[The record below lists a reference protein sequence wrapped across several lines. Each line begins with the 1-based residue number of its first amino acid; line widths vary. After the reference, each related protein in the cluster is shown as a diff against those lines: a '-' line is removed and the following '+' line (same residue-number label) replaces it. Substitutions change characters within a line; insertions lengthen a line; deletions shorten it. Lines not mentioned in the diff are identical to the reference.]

1 MAKRTEGLEKP
12 VAALEFSEA
21 PPKHR
26 EFRRVM
32 GVIFRRK
39 LSLIGFIIIVAFILT
54 AIFAHWLA
62 PYDPYEMGLAHQ
74 LQRPSMEHLL
84 GTDSLGRDTLSRMI
98 YGAQTSLMVGLG
110 AVGFGVLVGQSL
122 GLIAAYF
129 GGVAF
134 AVIMRFVD
142 ALMAVP
148 GMLIA
153 LVLAAILGGGL
164 KNVIVALGVAVLS
177 GHCRLMCSQAL
188 TVKQN
193 DYILA
198 ARTMGVSDLR
208 MIMRHILPNAFPPLL
223 VLITMDL
230 GVVILAEAGL
240 SFLGMGIAPPGAAW
254 GSMVSDG
261 YKYLLT
267 LPVLSFAPGLA
278 WMLVVFGFN
287 MAGDGL
293 RDALDPRLRGTLD
306 ESRKR
311 LIGSRYDSPVK
322 CIKF

>member
-1 MAKRTEGLEKP
+1 MAKGMEGLEKT

-21 PPKHR
+21 PPKYR

-62 PYDPYEMGLAHQ
+62 PYDPYEMDLTHQ

-84 GTDSLGRDTLSRMI
+84 GTDALGRDTLSRII
-98 YGAQTSLMVGLG
+98 YGAQTSLVVGLG
-110 AVGFGVLVGQSL
+110 AVGLGVLIGQSL

-129 GGVAF
+129 EGVAF
-134 AVIMRFVD
+134 VIIMRFID

-164 KNVIVALGVAVLS
+164 KNIIVALGVAVVS
-177 GHCRLMCSQAL
+177 GHCRLMCAQAL
-188 TVKQN
+188 TTKQN

-198 ARTMGVSDLR
+198 ARTMGASDLR
-208 MIMRHILPNAFPPLL
+208 MMLRHILPNAFPPLL
-223 VLITMDL
+223 VLMTMDL
-230 GVVILAEAGL
+230 GVVIIAEAGL
-240 SFLGMGIAPPGAAW
+240 SFLGIGIAAPGAAW

-267 LPVLSFAPGLA
+267 HPVLSFAPGLA
-278 WMLVVFGFN
+278 CMLVVFGFN

-293 RDALDPRLRGTLD
+293 RDALDPRLRGAFD

-311 LIGSRYDSPVK
+311 L
-322 CIKF
+322 